1 MAAVVEPATATT
13 AIDGLLVLTLKQVTD
28 ERGTVRELYR
38 RSTADA
44 LGVAPTGGWAQV
56 NVTATL
62 QGALRGMHAEEMT
75 KLVTVAAGAALGAWV
90 DLRTG
95 SPTRG
100 AVVTRELVP
109 GTAVLVPRGVA
120 NGFQATAPGV
130 TEYVYCF
137 DEEWSPSMTGLACN
151 PLDPDLAIPWPIP
164 VDPANRAQISQK
176 DLDAPSFADL
186 QERA

>member
-1 MAAVVEPATATT
+1 M
-13 AIDGLLVLTLKQVTD
+13 QVSSD
-28 ERGTVRELYR
+28 
-38 RSTADA
+38 ST
-44 LGVAPTGGWAQV
+44 
-56 NVTATL
+56 
-62 QGALRGMHAEEMT
+62 
-75 KLVTVAAGAALGAWV
+75 
-90 DLRTG
+90 
-95 SPTRG
+95 S
-100 AVVTRELVP
+100 
-109 GTAVLVPRGVA
+109 A
-120 NGFQATAPGV
+120 NFASISNRFQATAPGV